1 MRVLLGYSLVDSLVY
16 SYEVLGRGIG
26 LALGGARLVRVLPT
40 FVDVGRHRVNSRESP
55 RLP

>member
-26 LALGGARLVRVLPT
+26 LALGGAQVGGVLPT
-40 FVDVGRHRVNSRESP
+40 FEEAWCHKVNSRESP

>member
-1 MRVLLGYSLVDSLVY
+1 MR
-16 SYEVLGRGIG
+16 VLGRGIG

-40 FVDVGRHRVNSRESP
+40 FDGLGEARGSTRESP